1 MPPEAMLFV
10 SAVFVAFIA
19 FGVTLAW
26 VSRPS
31 AQPRG

>member
-1 MPPEAMLFV
+1 MPPEAVLFV
-10 SAVFVAFIA
+10 SAVIVAFTL

-31 AQPRG
+31 AQPRA